1 MTQLEQAPR
10 PNHEAIPPEEVPAA
24 SPVRH
29 ERIVSP
35 RRRYWGSIWLGVLF
49 CLIVVAVLWRSYG

>member
-1 MTQLEQAPR
+1 MSLEQAPR

-29 ERIVSP
+29 ERIASP
-35 RRRYWGSIWLGVLF
+35 WSRYGGSIAVAILLGV
-49 CLIVVAVLWRSYG
+49 IVIAVLWRSYG